1 MKKLLK
7 SSLSVA
13 MAALMSLSMFAHAGE
28 AVADDHGGMSVSY
41 NVGYM
46 SEYWYRGVF
55 QEQSS
60 VSFGA
65 DVEAGALYAGT
76 WWADVAEGVEYDI
89 YAGFNFDLMGLPMYL
104 GATGYYYSDN
114 FDGDYEEMNVG
125 VDLGFA
131 AIDYAFAGTYEPVD
145 GSADQDYEHFSITL
159 PVPMTSFDL
168 TYGTFQD
175 ELTGHF
181 YELSYGTTVSGVDVG
196 VVLGRNSD
204 DSTGSDYYSRSAA
217 PLDTKEVD
225 TTYATFSLGY
235 SF

>member
-1 MKKLLK
+1 MKKIIK
-7 SSLSVA
+7 SSQSLA
-13 MAALMSLSMFAHAGE
+13 LAILMSVSMFSHAGE
-28 AVADDHGGMSVSY
+28 ATAEESAVNY
-41 NVGYM
+41 NVGFM
-46 SEYWYRGVF
+46 SEYWYRGVY
-55 QEQSS
+55 QSESS

-65 DVEAGALYAGT
+65 DYEAGSFYAGT
-76 WWADVAEGVEYDI
+76 WWADVDTGVEYDI
-89 YAGFNFDLMGLPMYL
+89 YAGFNFEMIGLPMYL

-145 GSADQDYEHFSITL
+145 GSADQDYEHFTITMPL
-159 PVPMTSFDL
+159 MVVPLDFS
-168 TYGTFQD
+168 YGTFQD
-175 ELTGHF
+175 DLTGHY

-204 DSTGSDYYSRSAA
+204 DSTVGTDAA
-217 PLDTKEVD
+217 GNPKNGDKD
-225 TTYATFSLGY
+225 TTYATFTLGY

>member
-1 MKKLLK
+1 MKKLIN

-28 AVADDHGGMSVSY
+28 AVADDHASSVSY

-46 SEYWYRGVF
+46 SEYWYRGVY
-55 QEQSS
+55 QSES
-60 VSFGA
+60 AVSFGA
-65 DVEAGALYAGT
+65 DMEAGSFYAGT
-76 WWADVAEGVEYDI
+76 WWADVDSGVEYDI
-89 YAGFNFDLMGLPMYL
+89 YAGFNFEMMGLPMYL

-131 AIDYAFAGTYEPVD
+131 TIDYAFAGTY
-145 GSADQDYEHFSITL
+145 DQLENAGELDYEHFTISGA
-159 PVPMTSFDL
+159 VPMTSLDF

-175 ELTGHF
+175 ELTGHY

-204 DSTGSDYYSRSAA
+204 DSTASKASD
-217 PLDTKEVD
+217 KD

>member
-1 MKKLLK
+1 MKKILK
-7 SSLSVA
+7 SSLSLA
-13 MAALMSLSMFAHAGE
+13 MASLMSLSMLANAGE
-28 AVADDHGGMSVSY
+28 AVADDHASSVSY

-46 SEYWYRGVF
+46 SEYWYRGVY
-55 QEQSS
+55 QSESS

-65 DVEAGALYAGT
+65 DYEAGSFYAGT
-76 WWADVAEGVEYDI
+76 WWADVDEGVEYDI
-89 YAGFNFDLMGLPMYL
+89 YAGFNFEVMGLPMYL

-114 FDGDYEEMNVG
+114 FDGDYEEMNTG

-131 AIDYAFAGTYEPVD
+131 TIDYAFAGEFTAQAKD
-145 GSADQDYEHFSITL
+145 GGGKSDYEHFTISA
-159 PVPMTSFDL
+159 PVPMTSLDF

-175 ELTGHF
+175 ELTGHY
-181 YELSYGTTVSGVDVG
+181 YELSYGATVSGVDVG

-204 DSTGSDYYSRSAA
+204 DSTTSSDKAGNEA
-217 PLDTKEVD
+217 D

>member
-1 MKKLLK
+1 MCIR
-7 SSLSVA
+7 
-13 MAALMSLSMFAHAGE
+13 
-28 AVADDHGGMSVSY
+28 DR
-41 NVGYM
+41 
-46 SEYWYRGVF
+46 YRGVY
-55 QEQSS
+55 QSES
-60 VSFGA
+60 AVSFGA
-65 DVEAGALYAGT
+65 DMEAGSFYAGT
-76 WWADVAEGVEYDI
+76 WWADVDSGVEYDI
-89 YAGFNFDLMGLPMYL
+89 YAGFNFEMMGLPMYL

-131 AIDYAFAGTYEPVD
+131 TIDYAFAGTY
-145 GSADQDYEHFSITL
+145 DQLENAGELDYEHFTISGA
-159 PVPMTSFDL
+159 VPMTSLDF

-175 ELTGHF
+175 ELTGHY

-204 DSTGSDYYSRSAA
+204 DSTAAKASD
-217 PLDTKEVD
+217 KD

>member
-1 MKKLLK
+1 MKKLIK

-65 DVEAGALYAGT
+65 DVEAGAFYAGT
-76 WWADVAEGVEYDI
+76 WWADVAEGVEYDV
-89 YAGFNFDLMGLPMYL
+89 YAGFNFELMGFPMYL

-114 FDGDYEEMNVG
+114 FDADYEEMNTG
-125 VDLGFA
+125 IDLGFA
-131 AIDYAFAGTYEPVD
+131 SIDYAFAGTYEASS
-145 GSADQDYEHFSITL
+145 GDQDYEHFSITL

-196 VVLGRNSD
+196 VILGRNSD
-204 DSTGSDYYSRSAA
+204 DSTASDYYGKTSGDNVRE
-217 PLDTKEVD
+217 TD